1 MEAKLDAMDFYVII
15 GKQKVEIEVLSS
27 ELNKAKQRIKEL
39 TEGQNVSKQAN

>member
-1 MEAKLDAMDFYVII
+1 MDFYVII

-39 TEGQNVSKQAN
+39 TEGQNGSRQDN